1 MEVQTDVVMEVQTVR
16 MTVARWWGGLEVQ
29 TGAVMNSVHEFSFN
43 SSSAADSFVLVDT
56 ATLPKD
62 FPPPYLHHRICL
74 AVPNVARDLHH
85 GVVPVAVKIC
95 VMV

>member
-1 MEVQTDVVMEVQTVR
+1 
-16 MTVARWWGGLEVQ
+16 
-29 TGAVMNSVHEFSFN
+29 MNRASVHEFSFN